1 MKKVIGFA
9 VAAGAVMAVAM
20 FGEPAGQA
28 WIGDGAY
35 AQSRSSACY
44 QNCRNVRK
52 WPGAQCGRYCKG
64 RS

>member
-1 MKKVIGFA
+1 MRKIVGIGVAVCVI
-9 VAAGAVMAVAM
+9 MSTMM
-20 FGEPAGQA
+20 FSEPLVQA

-35 AQSRSSACY
+35 AQSSACY

-52 WPGAQCGRYCKG
+52 WPPAQCRRYCKG